1 MTVRFWLCAAITAIS
16 ALVSAGFSI
25 GGLFGPSAVDG
36 FAQYAASRS
45 VALLV
50 AVLFCTALRS
60 RSGIAA
66 LALVMSLVQGLDG
79 LIGALAHYP
88 AKTYGPFVF
97 ALANAAALV
106 WLLRAPE
113 DSNTTRNPK

>member
-25 GGLFGPSAVDG
+25 AGLIGSTGGDR

-45 VALLV
+45 VALLI
-50 AVLFCTALRS
+50 AILFCTALRS
-60 RSGIAA
+60 RNGIAA
-66 LALVMSLVQGLDG
+66 LALVMSLVQGFDG
-79 LIGALAHYP
+79 LIGALAHDP

-106 WLLRAPE
+106 WLTAR
-113 DSNTTRNPK
+113 TRSQQ